1 MNVMESLREN
11 GSQPSGL
18 AEVLQQAWP
27 AALTMLM
34 PTVTRFVDGLMVSHM
49 GAQAGAE
56 ALAAQSIAG
65 IVAFVPESLAMGM
78 LTVVSTYISQNVGAG
93 RDRRCGQ
100 YVWAGMILA
109 IGSAFLIALTAFK
122 ADWLFSFY
130 TNHTSEVRRMEAMY
144 YRYMV
149 VGAFF
154 SLPTRVLDQF
164 FFGIHRPRIVFR
176 VSMGSAAVNVLGN
189 YALIYGRLGLPAMG
203 LEGAAISSVASWGVN
218 LVLLTIVFL
227 RPTFHRRFL
236 TRFWRLTRGRHV
248 KDILAIGYAS
258 GLQFCNE
265 ILGWSVFMGYLV
277 GKFGTVHLAAST
289 IAMRYMSI
297 SFMPAVGINI
307 AATAIVG
314 KYVGAGRHDLAR
326 RRAHTAVKAGM
337 VYMGT
342 WAIAFLAFGGP
353 LVRLFTVQAGEAP
366 ELVDQIVSTGRQILI
381 CAAVFQLFDALGIV
395 YVGALRGAGD
405 TRWPM
410 VATILMSWGVTVGG
424 GLAMVRLFPALESLG
439 PWIAA
444 SVYVSALGLLLA
456 WRFESGAW
464 ENIDLLQRQAVESSP
479 APQEVAPTL
488 PESLPAPRPKVPGAK
503 SPSTDLGH

>member
-1 MNVMESLREN
+1 MESLQEN
-11 GSQPSGL
+11 GPQPSAL
-18 AEVLQQAWP
+18 AEVLRQAWP

-56 ALAAQSIAG
+56 ALAAQSVAG
-65 IVAFVPESLAMGM
+65 IVAFVPESLAMGI
-78 LTVVSTYISQNVGAG
+78 LAVVSTYISQNMGARRDSHCG
-93 RDRRCGQ
+93 R
-100 YVWAGMILA
+100 YVWAGLILA
-109 IGSAFLIALTAFK
+109 LGSAFLIALTAFK
-122 ADWLFSFY
+122 ADWLFSLY
-130 TNHTSEVRRMEAMY
+130 TDHSPEIRRLEAMY

-149 VGAFF
+149 IGSFF
-154 SLPTRVLDQF
+154 TLPTRVLDQF
-164 FFGIHRPRIVFR
+164 FFGIHRPYIVFYA
-176 VSMGSAAVNVLGN
+176 SMGSAAVNVAGN
-189 YALIYGRLGLPAMG
+189 YALIFGRLGFPAMG

-218 LVLLTIVFL
+218 LVLLAVVFL
-227 RPTFHRRFL
+227 QPGFHRRFR
-236 TRFWRLTRGRHV
+236 TRHWRLARRRNV
-248 KDILAIGYAS
+248 REILAIGYAS

-265 ILGWSVFMGYLV
+265 ILGWSVFMSYLV

-314 KYVGAGRHDLAR
+314 KYVGAGRLDLAR

-337 VYMGT
+337 VYMG
-342 WAIAFLAFGGP
+342 ACAVAFLAFGGP
-353 LVRLFTVQAGEAP
+353 LVRLFTVESGEAP
-366 ELVDQIVSTGRQILI
+366 ELVAQIVSIGRYVLI

-410 VATILMSWGVTVGG
+410 VVTIVMSWGVTVGG
-424 GLAMVRLFPALESLG
+424 GLAMIRFFPGLESLG

-444 SVYVSALGLLLA
+444 SVYVSVLGLLLA

-464 ENIDLLQRQAVESSP
+464 EKIDLLHRREVESTP

-488 PESLPAPRPKVPGAK
+488 PESLATPKPKVGER
-503 SPSTDLGH
+503 